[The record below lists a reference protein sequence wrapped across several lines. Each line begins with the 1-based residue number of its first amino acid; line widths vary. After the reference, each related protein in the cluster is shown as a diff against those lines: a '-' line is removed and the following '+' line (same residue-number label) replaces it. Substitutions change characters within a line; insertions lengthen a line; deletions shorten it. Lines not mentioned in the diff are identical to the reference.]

1 MKKLIAITVL
11 GLCLICNNS
20 FADETQKSMNDYI
33 NEGWLLEKGK
43 VEVRGIH
50 RLYTLWKRSGEG
62 GIMIMLCHVQINAEV
77 GTTHC
82 YKP

>member
-33 NEGWLLEKGK
+33 SEGWIQQGE

-50 RLYTLWKRSGEG
+50 RLYTLHKLSDKG
-62 GIMIMLCHVQINAEV
+62 MIFLLCHVDV
-77 GTTHC
+77 GEKNGSTFC
-82 YKP
+82 YEP

>member
-1 MKKLIAITVL
+1 MKKFLGIIVL

-33 NEGWLLEKGK
+33 NEGWLQEGK

-50 RLYTLWKRSGEG
+50 RLYTFFKLSDKG
-62 GIMIMLCHVQINAEV
+62 GMIFLLCHVDV
-77 GTTHC
+77 GEEDGSTFC
-82 YKP
+82 YEP